1 MYLIVWMELEAHCSL
16 CVFTIEPHQKHNQW
30 RLLGKFGILCCV
42 QLLYEKPTSVNQ
54 AGLCQAK
61 LEHNCWSLIF
71 FFSSVLVQCFW
82 HLASHSESRC
92 IFFRHSAG
100 WKMATWQM
108 QGFYSP
114 TVHTPLLCTCILT
127 HFLKALPALVIFV
140 LKLVSHAFKF
150 LRHHLCFHSQMLAGH
165 ISVFILYL
173 LLIFHHF

>member
-71 FFSSVLVQCFW
+71 FFFQCPGSVF
-82 HLASHSESRC
+82 LALS
-92 IFFRHSAG
+92 FTFRI
-100 WKMATWQM
+100 
-108 QGFYSP
+108 
-114 TVHTPLLCTCILT
+114 TVHFFSTFCRLENGDMANARVLFPHRAHTLAVHMHTHTFPQSTACIGDLCIE
-127 HFLKALPALVIFV
+127 A
-140 LKLVSHAFKF
+140 
-150 LRHHLCFHSQMLAGH
+150 CFPC
-165 ISVFILYL
+165 F
-173 LLIFHHF
+173 